1 MPTPIAPRITLSQ
14 NARTDL
20 QALARAHSTPQSL
33 ARRARIILRAGEPD
47 RPTNLKIGR
56 EMGSSNLMVGKWRR
70 RYRDLGLAGLQDAS
84 RPGRPRTIASPT
96 RVQVISVA
104 STLPHEQD
112 RAVTRWTLD
121 EIVTTLLEVFNT
133 DSISRSSIW
142 RILQDVDLKPHKSE
156 YWLNSHDED
165 FDAKAQTICQLYAK
179 ALEVYE
185 QDQLLICCDGKTGMQ
200 VLERKAPTKP
210 AQPGW
215 RERREH
221 EYIRHGTRV
230 LINSLAVATG
240 QIAWTLGAT
249 RKALDFVAHLQQ
261 AYHTLPRMKRYD
273 WVMDNLN
280 THWSLD
286 VCRLVA
292 RWCRVRFEP
301 HKLKKGAQRRAF
313 LSDPTHRHVF
323 HFTPKHGSWL
333 NQAEL
338 FFGVLHRC
346 FLARGSFTSIKDF
359 ERRLERFLTDYN
371 ACYAHP
377 YRWTYTGEPLVRD
390 TPFSRTRR
398 QQRQGR
404 AGFSPHPKR
413 FDRLFYSPRPY
424 QRQGSI
430 TYKGLTKC
438 STSETR
444 LPICP
449 RLQAIALP
457 GSI

>member
-1 MPTPIAPRITLSQ
+1 MINIEGLLARRSPMPTPYAPPIILSH
-14 NARTDL
+14 NARTEL
-20 QALARAHSTPQSL
+20 QTLVRASSTPQSL
-33 ARRARIILRAGEPD
+33 GLRARIVLRAAD
-47 RPTNLKIGR
+47 TDTPTNLHIGR
-56 EMGSSNLMVGKWRR
+56 DLGCCNHTVGKWRQ
-70 RYRDLGLAGLQDAS
+70 RYLALGLSGLQDAL
-84 RPGRPRTIASPT
+84 RPGRPRMIDSST

-104 STLPHEQD
+104 SELPQDQD
-112 RAVTRWTLD
+112 RPVTRWTLD
-121 EIVTTLLEVFNT
+121 EIVATLLDALHT
-133 DSISRSSIW
+133 DTISRSSIW

-179 ALEVYE
+179 AIASYKQGRLV
-185 QDQLLICCDGKTGMQ
+185 ICCDEKTGMQ

-210 AQPGW
+210 AQPGR

-230 LINSLAVATG
+230 LINALAVATG
-240 QIAWTLGAT
+240 HIAWTIGTT
-249 RKALDFVAHLQQ
+249 RKATDFVAHLKW
-261 AYHTLPRMKRYD
+261 AYQHLPRMERYD

-292 RWCRVRFEP
+292 RWCKGPFEP
-301 HKLKKGAQRRAF
+301 EKLKTGVQRRAF
-313 LSDPTHRHVF
+313 LRNPRHRHVF

-338 FFGVLHRC
+338 FFRVLHRR
-346 FLARGSFTSIKDF
+346 FLARGSFTSAKDF
-359 ERRLERFLTDYN
+359 ERRLERFLKDYN
-371 ACYAHP
+371 IRHAHP

-404 AGFSPHPKR
+404 ACF
-413 FDRLFYSPRPY
+413 SPRPKPFERLLY
-424 QRQGSI
+424 APRPYRRQ
-430 TYKGLTKC
+430 
-438 STSETR
+438 
-444 LPICP
+444 
-449 RLQAIALP
+449 AA
-457 GSI
+457 